1 LKFNIILKQTQA
13 LDSHNIKTL
22 QVIHSKGTNMRTKGN
37 YHAKNYTT
45 FKLFM
50 HFYFTKEF
58 HIIYQTQGPQKFN
71 SKQQVYTT
79 FNRQIH
85 SKKSHV
91 QSHNYVTKFQDQNHI
106 KISQKY

>member
-1 LKFNIILKQTQA
+1 MR
-13 LDSHNIKTL
+13 IKE
-22 QVIHSKGTNMRTKGN
+22 NR
-37 YHAKNYTT
+37 HAKDYKI
-45 FKLFM
+45 FKSFM
-50 HFYFTKEF
+50 HFISQEHFTLF
-58 HIIYQTQGPQKFN
+58 TTQSPQKSN
-71 SKQQVYTT
+71 SKQQAHTT